1 MWISGPTVAVDQ
13 RASTNGVGG
22 RGSSS
27 AASNA
32 SNTAIGA
39 APPNGRHFRRPATC
53 WLQVT
58 ASDCMCSIE
67 VNSRPRQNE
76 SRT

>member
-1 MWISGPTVAVDQ
+1 MAEFAAVGLGEAAVDQ

-22 RGSSS
+22 NGSSS

-39 APPNGRHFRRPATC
+39 APPSGRHFRCPATC
-53 WLQVT
+53 RLQVT
-58 ASDCMCSIE
+58 ASACMRSIE
-67 VNSRPRQNE
+67 
-76 SRT
+76 

>member
-1 MWISGPTVAVDQ
+1 MSGPTVAVDQ

-27 AASNA
+27 AASKA
-32 SNTAIGA
+32 SNTVIGA
-39 APPNGRHFRRPATC
+39 APPSGRHFRRPATC
-53 WLQVT
+53 RLQVT
-58 ASDCMCSIE
+58 ASACMCLIE
-67 VNSRPRQNE
+67 LNSRPRQNE